1 MFLKREKMKEV
12 FLPSLSSDI
21 GKQVFCDFWPKDQ
34 NTSLIFS

>member
-1 MFLKREKMKEV
+1 MKEV

-21 GKQVFCDFWPKDQ
+21 GKQVFRDFWPKDQ